1 MRMTVLKYLAALLL
15 FLGFNLEAAGNVTA
29 IASSASSSASAKPAA
44 KEDKPI
50 EISFAGDIL
59 LDGKVAAN
67 MDKYGVNYPFEK
79 VRGLLSGSDISFAN
93 LETPI
98 STRGQKATKTY
109 TFRSAPKT
117 LQAIVNSGIDGVSV
131 ANNHTL
137 DYGVNALTDT
147 LDYLDGYKIG
157 HTGAGRN
164 IDEAFTAYSKTVN
177 GKRVA
182 IVGISRVLS
191 GPSWYAG
198 DNKAGIASG
207 YDFDAMMRYVKNAVK
222 YSDITVIYIHWNNE
236 YQDYPEDYARTY
248 AKAFIDAGVDAVI
261 GSHSHCLQ
269 GIETYKGKPVFYSL
283 GNFVFTPTQRSNK
296 AYDSMI
302 VTLTFDGDKVSS
314 KITPVKIENT
324 RPILREQAYNET
336 TYSKLNK
343 ISFNVKV
350 NEDGM
355 VTAK

>member
-1 MRMTVLKYLAALLL
+1 MIVLKYLAALLI
-15 FLGFNLEAAGNVTA
+15 FLVFNLEAAGNVTA
-29 IASSASSSASAKPAA
+29 VAASVKSVP

-50 EISFAGDIL
+50 EISFGGDIL

-67 MDKYGVNYPFEK
+67 IEKYGVNYPFEK
-79 VRGLLSGSDISFAN
+79 VRDILSGSDISFAN

-98 STRGQKATKTY
+98 STRGQKANKTY
-109 TFRSAPKT
+109 TFRSAPQT
-117 LQAIVNSGIDGVSV
+117 LQSIINSGIDGVSI

-137 DYGVNALTDT
+137 DYGVNALADT
-147 LDYLDGYKIG
+147 LAYLDEYKLG
-157 HTGAGRN
+157 RTGAGRD
-164 IDEAFTAYSKTVN
+164 IDEAFTAYSKKVN
-177 GKRVA
+177 GKKVA

-198 DNKAGIASG
+198 DGKAGIASG
-207 YDFDAMMRYVKNAVK
+207 YDFDTMMRYVKNAVK
-222 YSDITVIYIHWNNE
+222 YSDLTIIYIHWNNE

-269 GIETYKGKPVFYSL
+269 GIETYKGKPIFYSL

-302 VTLTFDGDKVSS
+302 ATLTFDGDKVSS
-314 KITPVKIENT
+314 KITPVRLENT
-324 RPILREQAYNET
+324 RPILRNAAYNET

-343 ISFNVKV
+343 ISFNVRI
-350 NEDGM
+350 NEDGS

>member
-1 MRMTVLKYLAALLL
+1 MVILKYLTAL
-15 FLGFNLEAAGNVTA
+15 FIFIGFNLE
-29 IASSASSSASAKPAA
+29 SASVSGDAVQAAPANNVQQ
-44 KEDKPI
+44 DKPI

-67 MDKYGVNYPFEK
+67 IDKYGIDYPFEQ
-79 VRGLLSGSDISFAN
+79 VRDILSGSDISFAN

-117 LQAIVNSGIDGVSV
+117 LESIVNSGIDGVSI

-137 DYGVNALTDT
+137 DYGVDALKDT
-147 LDYLDGYKIG
+147 VQNLDKYKIG
-157 HTGAGRN
+157 RTGAGSN
-164 IDEAFTAYSKTVN
+164 IDEAFTAYSKKVN
-177 GKRVA
+177 GKKVA

-198 DNKAGIASG
+198 DKKAGIASG
-207 YDFDAMMRYVKNAVK
+207 YNFDLMMRYVKNVVK
-222 YSDITVIYIHWNNE
+222 YSDITIVYIHWNNE
-236 YQDYPEDYARTY
+236 YQDYPEDYARMY
-248 AKAFIDAGVDAVI
+248 AKAFIDAGVDAVM

-269 GIETYKGKPVFYSL
+269 GIETYKGKPIFYSL

-296 AYDSMI
+296 ATDSMI
-302 VTLTFDGDKVSS
+302 ATLTFDGDKVSS
-314 KITPVKIENT
+314 KVTPVKLVNT
-324 RPILREQAYNET
+324 RPTLREAAYNET

-350 NEDGM
+350 NDDG
-355 VTAK
+355 TISGK

>member
-1 MRMTVLKYLAALLL
+1 MRMIFLKYFAALLI

-29 IASSASSSASAKPAA
+29 VASSANSSP

-67 MDKYGVNYPFEK
+67 MDKYGVNYPFEH
-79 VRGLLSGSDISFAN
+79 VRELLSGSDISFAN

-98 STRGQKATKTY
+98 STRGQKANKTY

-117 LQAIVNSGIDGVSV
+117 LQGIVNSGIDGVSV

-137 DYGVNALTDT
+137 DYGVHALTDT
-147 LDYLDGYKIG
+147 LDYLDKYKIG
-157 HTGAGRN
+157 HTGAGRD

-177 GKRVA
+177 GKKVA

-198 DNKAGIASG
+198 DKKAGIASG
-207 YDFDAMMRYVKNAVK
+207 YNFDSMMRYVKNAVK
-222 YSDITVIYIHWNNE
+222 YSDLTIIYIHWNNE
-236 YQDYPEDYARTY
+236 YEDYPEDYARTY
-248 AKAFIDAGVDAVI
+248 AKAFIDAGVDAVM

-269 GIETYKGKPVFYSL
+269 GIETYKGKPIFYSL

-302 VTLTFDGDKVSS
+302 ATLTFKGDKVSS
-314 KITPVKIENT
+314 KITPVRLENT
-324 RPILREQAYNET
+324 RPTLREAAYNEK

-350 NEDGM
+350 NKDGT
-355 VTAK
+355 VSAK

>member
-1 MRMTVLKYLAALLL
+1 MRMTFFKYFAAVLL
-15 FLGFNLEAAGNVTA
+15 FLGFNLQAAGNVTA
-29 IASSASSSASAKPAA
+29 IASSAKPVPQ
-44 KEDKPI
+44 EDKPI

-67 MDKYGVNYPFEK
+67 MDKYGINYPFEK
-79 VRGLLSGSDISFAN
+79 VKDILSSSDISFAN

-98 STRGQKATKTY
+98 STRGQKANKTY

-117 LQAIVNSGIDGVSV
+117 LQSIVNSGIDGVSI

-137 DYGVNALTDT
+137 DYGVQALTDT
-147 LDYLDGYKIG
+147 LDYLDEYKLG
-157 HTGAGRN
+157 RTGAGHD
-164 IDEAFTAYSKTVN
+164 IDEAFTAYSEMVN

-207 YDFDAMMRYVKNAVK
+207 YNFELMMRYVKNAVK
-222 YSDITVIYIHWNNE
+222 YSDLTIIYIHWNNE

-248 AKAFIDAGVDAVI
+248 AKAFIDAGVDAVM

-269 GIETYKGKPVFYSL
+269 GIETYKGKPIFYSL

-296 AYDSMI
+296 ATDSMI
-302 VTLTFDGDKVSS
+302 ATLTFDGDKVSS
-314 KITPVKIENT
+314 KITPVKLENT
-324 RPILREQAYNET
+324 RPILRDAAYNET
-336 TYSKLNK
+336 TFSKLNK
-343 ISFNVKV
+343 ISFNVKI
-350 NEDGM
+350 NKDGT
-355 VTAK
+355 VLTKE